1 MQKFFKSVVLSFSSL
16 LIVAG
21 IGTAVV
27 GCAAL
32 TKDLLKD
39 PEVKVLDFAVKKVT
53 MDSVAVDLKLNINN
67 PNPIPLQVS
76 EVGYNLKFSGQNVTE
91 GVFDKGINIP
101 ANGANDLVVPLT
113 FRYNA
118 FQSLVSGY
126 LNKTLTREYEL
137 SGSAKVG
144 IFSIPFI
151 KKGEV
156 QLNK

>member
-1 MQKFFKSVVLSFSSL
+1 MQKVFKSILLSFFSL
-16 LIVAG
+16 ALIAG
-21 IGTAVV
+21 LSTVV
-27 GCAAL
+27 VSCAAL

-53 MDSVAVDLKLNINN
+53 MDSVSVDLKLNINN
-67 PNPIPLQVS
+67 PNPVPLQVS

-101 ANGANDLVVPLT
+101 ANGANDLVLPLT
-113 FRYNA
+113 FKYNA
-118 FQSLVSGY
+118 VQSLVSGY
-126 LNKTLTREYEL
+126 LNKTLSREYEL

-144 IFSIPFI
+144 IFSIPFT